1 MGLKGLIHIRENCM
15 IGSTKVLNEY
25 NKYQGSSAAGFFK
38 ISLLSKCNSKFPGA
52 RNSNQEFDQLELI
65 SPSSL
70 PLLCSMLVQPHRPP
84 WFPLQSL
91 LEHVE
96 ALRGEQV

>member
-1 MGLKGLIHIRENCM
+1 MNTINI
-15 IGSTKVLNEY
+15 
-25 NKYQGSSAAGFFK
+25 QGSSAAGFFK

-70 PLLCSMLVQPHRPP
+70 PPLCSMLVQPHRPP

>member
-1 MGLKGLIHIRENCM
+1 MNT
-15 IGSTKVLNEY
+15 TKI
-25 NKYQGSSAAGFFK
+25 QGSSAAAFFK

-52 RNSNQEFDQLELI
+52 RNNKEEFEQLELI
-65 SPSSL
+65 SPSSPL
-70 PLLCSMLVQPHRPP
+70 PLCSMLVQPHRPP

-96 ALRGEQV
+96 ALRGEQDSINLSLQLSKTT

>member
-1 MGLKGLIHIRENCM
+1 MNTINI
-15 IGSTKVLNEY
+15 
-25 NKYQGSSAAGFFK
+25 QGSSAAAFFK

-52 RNSNQEFDQLELI
+52 RNHNQEFDQLELI
-65 SPSSL
+65 SPSSPL
-70 PLLCSMLVQPHRPP
+70 PLCSMLVQPHRPP

-96 ALRGEQV
+96 AWKGEQV

>member
-1 MGLKGLIHIRENCM
+1 M

-38 ISLLSKCNSKFPGA
+38 ISLLSNSKFPGA

-96 ALRGEQV
+96 ALSGEQV

>member
-1 MGLKGLIHIRENCM
+1 MNTIQ
-15 IGSTKVLNEY
+15 GST
-25 NKYQGSSAAGFFK
+25 AAVFLK
-38 ISLLSKCNSKFPGA
+38 ISLLSKCKSKWGGA
-52 RNSNQEFDQLELI
+52 RNSKKEFDQLELI
-65 SPSSL
+65 SPSS
-70 PLLCSMLVQPHRPP
+70 PPPLCSMLVQPHRPP